1 MGGRTSKGY
10 LKRSVKKIVFVPLF
24 IFINEMD
31 WMHV

>member
-24 IFINEMD
+24 FINEMD